1 MKRWTRNGDWG
12 EAEYLRLGYQ
22 AYAARQS
29 RPSSGD
35 AEFASLWRSAEHAAA
50 NNPERQAGLARLATK
65 WSLTT
70 EAEQLW
76 LQVSKN
82 PPKRREALDALI
94 EIYRQKKD
102 LQNLYLV
109 MQRLHESSPNEF
121 GATADYA
128 RLGLL
133 IEHNAAEGHRLAK
146 EAYDKAPDDV
156 NCAVTYAFSLYGQ
169 GRTAEGIEIL
179 KKFTPEQLHDPHA
192 AVYTAVLLLDE
203 NQIDAAKEYIDA
215 AKKGPIFPEEKQL
228 LEQARAK
235 AAATPS
241 PPANVS
247 PTPVVS
253 PRLPSPIPPRCR

>member
-1 MKRWTRNGDWG
+1 LKRWTRNGDWG
-12 EAEYLRLGYQ
+12 DAEYLRFAYQ
-22 AYAARQS
+22 AFAARQS

-35 AEFASLWRSAEHAAA
+35 AEFASLWSSAEHAAA

-65 WSLTT
+65 WNLTS

-76 LQVSKN
+76 QQVSKH
-82 PPKRREALDALI
+82 PPRRREALDALI

-102 LQNLYLV
+102 LQNLYLI
-109 MQRLHESSPNEF
+109 MQRLHESSPNELD
-121 GATADYA
+121 ATADLA

-133 IEHNAAEGHRLAK
+133 IDHNTAEGSRLAK
-146 EAYDKAPDDV
+146 ETYDKAPDDV
-156 NCAVTYAFSLYGQ
+156 DCAVTYAFSLYAQGQ
-169 GRTAEGIEIL
+169 TAEGIEIL
-179 KKFTPEQLHDPHA
+179 KKLTPEQLLDPHA

-203 NQIDAAKEYIDA
+203 NQIDAAKDYIDA

-235 AAATPS
+235 AAAAPS

-253 PRLPSPIPPRCR
+253 PIPSASPTPDR